1 MRNIHITLLCSLML
15 LSAACSKKSSTPPLP
30 GGSIAFQNISTKDT
44 IAASLSVLSD
54 STITTGFMAALS
66 GKASY
71 ADHWVSFAVD
81 TTKIAAYRAKYGD
94 AILLPSTSYFL
105 YRSMT
110 RIAAGSSLSDSG
122 LINIFKETLLKGY
135 TTYVLPVVIR
145 NVDGNIDGPQT
156 SQVLYLVFK
165 TGKPAFIS
173 KDGWTIGS
181 YSSYY
186 STFVAAN
193 LIDNDEVNTYW
204 TSNIT
209 LSMPQWVVINFNS
222 TVTFTALNYYLP
234 PLLKYPANGGYPTSI
249 QIETSMDGTNWDNK
263 GVFAGN
269 ISNNM
274 QTLNTGLS
282 TAKYLRLSVLACVQY
297 ASRYSTIFISGIK
310 LLP

>member
-1 MRNIHITLLCSLML
+1 MRNIYTTILCSLAL
-15 LSAACSKKSSTPPLP
+15 LSAACSKKSSTPSLP
-30 GGSIAFQNISTKDT
+30 GGSIAFQNISNKDT
-44 IAASLSVLSD
+44 LATSISILGD
-54 STITTGFMAALS
+54 STVTVGFMGELS
-66 GKASY
+66 GKASS

-81 TTKIAAYRAKYGD
+81 TTKMAAYRAKYGD
-94 AILLPSTSYFL
+94 ASLLPATSYFL
-105 YRSMT
+105 YRSMA

-122 LINIFKETLLKGY
+122 QINIFKETLLKGY
-135 TTYVLPVVIR
+135 ATYVLPIVIR
-145 NVDGNIDGPQT
+145 AVDGNVDGPQT
-156 SQVLYLVFK
+156 SQVLYLIFK

-173 KDGWTIGS
+173 KDGWTIDS

-186 STFVAAN
+186 STFVATN

-222 TVTFTALNYYLP
+222 TVTFTAVNYYLP
-234 PLLKYPANGGYPTSI
+234 TLLQYPTNGGYPTSI
-249 QIETSMDGTNWDNK
+249 QIETSMDGAIWDDK

-274 QTLNTGLS
+274 QSLNTGLS
-282 TAKYLRLSVLACVQY
+282 TAKYLRFTVLACVQY

-310 LLP
+310 LIP